1 MPPGLMGVEQSA
13 ADGWDSPG
21 RLRVPLAWQHHC
33 RQGWVLGALCCSW
46 GSPEF
51 VCRARRLCSIPR
63 RCRIAAAAV
72 YYSVACSQSPALV
85 SQVLALCGLLHESLP
100 SCPFSWQG
108 RQGPAFVCMSP
119 GLALAARL
127 SSPLDCAGFFPNAS
141 AACPAAVPMSQSPP
155 AAPVLPVSCCS
166 APSLALLLLSAALAS
181 SSSCELSQARVWSSP
196 CASFRNVS
204 VRLAQEQAVHDKAFQ
219 ACYDFF

>member
-13 ADGWDSPG
+13 ADGWDGPG
-21 RLRVPLAWQHHC
+21 RLRVPLAWQHPC
-33 RQGWVLGALCCSW
+33 RQGWLLGALCCSE

-51 VCRARRLCSIPR
+51 VCRATRLCSSPR
-63 RCRIAAAAV
+63 RCRIAAGAV

-85 SQVLALCGLLHESLP
+85 SQVLALCGLLHESLQ

-108 RQGPAFVCMSP
+108 QQDPAFICMST

-127 SSPLDCAGFFPNAS
+127 SSPLDCAGFFPDAFP
-141 AACPAAVPMSQSPP
+141 ACAAAVIMSQSPP

-181 SSSCELSQARVWSSP
+181 SSSCELSGQLP
-196 CASFRNVS
+196 GEGLELPMCKF
-204 VRLAQEQAVHDKAFQ
+204 
-219 ACYDFF
+219 